1 MFQWQICKQCTSL
14 HNFTFPPFWFRTECY
29 SFVLKS
35 TLNQN
40 FSPQPKTL
48 RLRVSCST
56 DLAPNLAPERQSKVQ
71 SHHPISVSDR
81 EVSGQCHSTTTW
93 PERSTVIG
101 QHLISCR
108 IMIGLHPLWHWTATT
123 LIGLHPVL
131 TLESDSHDWIMRLDF
146 GWSSWAKYGSS
157 QAEKMLISLRAIAH
171 GLLCHYVKSVM
182 GQ

>member
-93 PERSTVIG
+93 
-101 QHLISCR
+101 
-108 IMIGLHPLWHWTATT
+108 TATT

-157 QAEKMLISLRAIAH
+157 QAEKTLISLHAIAH